1 MAEYALITFVLPY
14 YNEAGFIAATLASLA
29 AQTDRRFRLVLVDN
43 ASDDGSEVVA
53 REACGAMP
61 DITVTFLHE
70 ARPGKIHALRA
81 GLGQVSTPL
90 VGTIDADTI
99 YPPGYVAQAL
109 AMFAS
114 NPAASCA
121 LAFGISPGDGHA
133 GQMALLRLYAR
144 LFPRKCHTGG
154 YGQNFR
160 REFLERAGGF
170 DAERWPHVLEDHEIV
185 HRVRKF
191 GPILYG
197 ADFVCHPSD
206 RRDDRSRCS
215 WTLGERVIY
224 KLLPTPFMDWFF
236 YRFLGPGLER
246 RGLGNLRLREK
257 SWGP

>member
-121 LAFGISPGDGHA
+121 LAFGISPGTGHA
-133 GQMALLRLYAR
+133 GQRALLRLYAR
-144 LFPRKCHTGG
+144 LF
-154 YGQNFR
+154 
-160 REFLERAGGF
+160 LERAGGF
-170 DAERWPHVLEDHEIV
+170 DAARWPHVLEDHEIV
-185 HRVRKF
+185 HRVRIF

-197 ADFVCHPSD
+197 ADFECHPSD

-257 SWGP
+257 SWGQ